1 MKLDV
6 PNSSQNIDVK
16 IEKNHVIE
24 IVPVNLNE
32 KGTESIN
39 ISVPAGLTLNK
50 LLENGQKLVS
60 VDHFFNYEA
69 FSTNC
74 QHFSR
79 TLLKGSNLLTAE
91 LEDFIMQNATEVLRD
106 LPSLKKLYNIVTGI
120 ASRGDHMINGSN
132 VPIKKKKKVKVT
144 KLLKKIK

>member
-1 MKLDV
+1 M
-6 PNSSQNIDVK
+6 
-16 IEKNHVIE
+16 
-24 IVPVNLNE
+24 
-32 KGTESIN
+32 
-39 ISVPAGLTLNK
+39 
-50 LLENGQKLVS
+50 S
-60 VDHFFNYEA
+60 VDDFFNYEA

-106 LPSLKKLYNIVTGI
+106 LPSLKRLYNIVTGI
-120 ASRGDHMINGSN
+120 ASRGDYALFGES
-132 VPIKKKKKVKVT
+132 VKIKKGKKVKVT